1 MSEGREVALLAA
13 LKAVMATAADQGF
26 DIDELTEAAAERL
39 IAGAGRNPRRSSAAI
54 YEIEL
59 AADAVATV

>member
-13 LKAVMATAADQGF
+13 LKAVMATAAERGF

-39 IAGAGRNPRRSSAAI
+39 IAAAGRYPRRSSAAI

-59 AADAVATV
+59 AADAVA